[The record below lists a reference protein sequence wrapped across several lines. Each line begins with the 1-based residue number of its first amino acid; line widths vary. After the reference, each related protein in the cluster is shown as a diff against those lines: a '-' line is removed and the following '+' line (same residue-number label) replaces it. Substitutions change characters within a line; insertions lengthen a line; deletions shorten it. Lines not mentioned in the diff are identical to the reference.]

1 MVMEVCIALN
11 QEGFYSLSGDFN
23 KFTIPDYDRAI
34 RLLFK
39 DQSPSLLDLEKI
51 SSCDSA
57 LVALLISYK
66 HDYPELELKSI
77 PPQLEKLLSLYNVKE
92 WFN

>member
-1 MVMEVCIALN
+1 MECCIALN
-11 QEGFYSLSGDFN
+11 QEGLYGLNGDFN
-23 KFTIPDYDRAI
+23 KFTIPNYDRSI
-34 RLLFK
+34 RTLFK
-39 DQSPSLLDLEKI
+39 AQSPSTLDLNQV

-66 HDYPELELKSI
+66 HDYPELQLVSI
-77 PPQLEKLLSLYNVKE
+77 PSQLEKLLSLYNVRD